1 MPVMELS
8 RMMTVE
14 FVWLYAIFAR
24 PVMPECMNVES
35 PITATVFFS
44 ASAPRAL
51 LNPWRELMEAPMH
64 SVVSIAQSG
73 GVAPNV

>member
-1 MPVMELS
+1 MI
-8 RMMTVE
+8 TVE

-24 PVMPECMNVES
+24 PVIPECMNVES

-44 ASAPRAL
+44 ASAPKAVL
-51 LNPWRELMEAPMH
+51 KPWSELIDAPMH

-73 GVAPNV
+73 GVAPSV